1 MSLTILTADELQ
13 NLEMRAANQL
23 GADTLMKRAGA
34 AAAEL
39 IMKRLEDA
47 GVEQRRVTLLVGPG
61 NNGGDALACACELR
75 EKGAV
80 VNVVLPG
87 GRRPTS
93 ALALAQLERW
103 TQAGGTTYD
112 DPYMTEKA
120 DCVVDGLF
128 GTGLAK
134 PITGDYL
141 DAVLWFNERQ
151 ALKVSLDIPSGL
163 NPVTGHWTGSYP
175 GCSADVTIT
184 FLCVKSGLYMCEGA
198 DAAGEIV
205 LNELDVSVPLS
216 PLSVIGTDE
225 FPRVLRPRVKNSHK
239 GDYGSV
245 AVIGGTD
252 IMLGGNAEFMAK
264 SDLRKQ
270 GLSDELI
277 AESNSFA
284 ETDDPEILAA
294 RAALISGA
302 GRVTLECRAEH
313 APHVDMVYPEIM
325 FATKP
330 VNLEDFDAIV
340 LGCGLGTS
348 AEAKARVIEALN
360 CQKPLILDA
369 DALNIIAADIKLQD
383 MVLARRAPTVLTPHP
398 GEAARLLRRD
408 TAGVTADRVAACREL
423 AVQTGAIVVLKGA
436 GTVISM
442 RSSRTWINPTG
453 SPMLATGGSGD
464 VLAGMIGAMFA
475 QGYDMVESVLA
486 AVYFHGLSAEGLE
499 AGFTAGEIAPNAMA
513 LVHDARVSY
522 DL

>member
-128 GTGLAK
+128 GTGLVK

-252 IMLGGNAEFMAK
+252 GMIGA
-264 SDLRKQ
+264 S
-270 GLSDELI
+270 
-277 AESNSFA
+277 
-284 ETDDPEILAA
+284 ILAA

>member
-252 IMLGGNAEFMAK
+252 GMIGA
-264 SDLRKQ
+264 S
-270 GLSDELI
+270 
-277 AESNSFA
+277 
-284 ETDDPEILAA
+284 ILAA
-294 RAALISGA
+294 RAALILGA

>member
-252 IMLGGNAEFMAK
+252 GMIGA
-264 SDLRKQ
+264 S
-270 GLSDELI
+270 
-277 AESNSFA
+277 
-284 ETDDPEILAA
+284 ILAA

-475 QGYDMVESVLA
+475 QSYDMVESVLA

>member
-1 MSLTILTADELQ
+1 MSLIILTADELQ

-23 GADTLMKRAGA
+23 GAGTLMKRAGE

-252 IMLGGNAEFMAK
+252 GMIGA
-264 SDLRKQ
+264 S
-270 GLSDELI
+270 
-277 AESNSFA
+277 
-284 ETDDPEILAA
+284 ILAA

>member
-1 MSLTILTADELQ
+1 MSLIILTADELQ

-23 GADTLMKRAGA
+23 GAGTLMKRAGA

-252 IMLGGNAEFMAK
+252 GMIGA
-264 SDLRKQ
+264 S
-270 GLSDELI
+270 
-277 AESNSFA
+277 
-284 ETDDPEILAA
+284 ILAA

-330 VNLEDFDAIV
+330 VNLEDFDALV

>member
-239 GDYGSV
+239 GDYGSA

-252 IMLGGNAEFMAK
+252 GMIGA
-264 SDLRKQ
+264 S
-270 GLSDELI
+270 
-277 AESNSFA
+277 
-284 ETDDPEILAA
+284 ILAA

-330 VNLEDFDAIV
+330 INLEDFDAIV

>member
-252 IMLGGNAEFMAK
+252 GMIGA
-264 SDLRKQ
+264 S
-270 GLSDELI
+270 
-277 AESNSFA
+277 
-284 ETDDPEILAA
+284 ILAA

-464 VLAGMIGAMFA
+464 VLGAMFA

>member
-252 IMLGGNAEFMAK
+252 GMIGA
-264 SDLRKQ
+264 S
-270 GLSDELI
+270 
-277 AESNSFA
+277 
-284 ETDDPEILAA
+284 ILAA

-442 RSSRTWINPTG
+442 RSSRTWITPTG

>member
-239 GDYGSV
+239 GNYGSV

-252 IMLGGNAEFMAK
+252 GMIGA
-264 SDLRKQ
+264 S
-270 GLSDELI
+270 
-277 AESNSFA
+277 
-284 ETDDPEILAA
+284 ILAA

>member
-216 PLSVIGTDE
+216 PLSVIGTNE

-252 IMLGGNAEFMAK
+252 GMIGA
-264 SDLRKQ
+264 S
-270 GLSDELI
+270 
-277 AESNSFA
+277 
-284 ETDDPEILAA
+284 ILAA

>member
-216 PLSVIGTDE
+216 PLSVTGTDE

-252 IMLGGNAEFMAK
+252 GMIGA
-264 SDLRKQ
+264 S
-270 GLSDELI
+270 
-277 AESNSFA
+277 
-284 ETDDPEILAA
+284 ILAA

-348 AEAKARVIEALN
+348 AEAKARVIEAFN

>member
-252 IMLGGNAEFMAK
+252 DMIGA
-264 SDLRKQ
+264 S
-270 GLSDELI
+270 
-277 AESNSFA
+277 
-284 ETDDPEILAA
+284 ILAA

-408 TAGVTADRVAACREL
+408 NAGVTADRVAACREL

>member
-47 GVEQRRVTLLVGPG
+47 GVEQRRVTLLVGQG

-252 IMLGGNAEFMAK
+252 GMIGA
-264 SDLRKQ
+264 S
-270 GLSDELI
+270 
-277 AESNSFA
+277 
-284 ETDDPEILAA
+284 ILAA

>member
-252 IMLGGNAEFMAK
+252 GMIGA
-264 SDLRKQ
+264 S
-270 GLSDELI
+270 
-277 AESNSFA
+277 
-284 ETDDPEILAA
+284 ILAA

-453 SPMLATGGSGD
+453 SPMLAKGGSGD

>member
-252 IMLGGNAEFMAK
+252 GMIGA
-264 SDLRKQ
+264 S
-270 GLSDELI
+270 
-277 AESNSFA
+277 
-284 ETDDPEILAA
+284 ILAA

-442 RSSRTWINPTG
+442 RSARTWINPTG

>member
-252 IMLGGNAEFMAK
+252 GMIGA
-264 SDLRKQ
+264 S
-270 GLSDELI
+270 
-277 AESNSFA
+277 
-284 ETDDPEILAA
+284 ILAA

-464 VLAGMIGAMFA
+464 VLASMIGAMFA

>member
-120 DCVVDGLF
+120 DCVVDALF

-252 IMLGGNAEFMAK
+252 GMIGA
-264 SDLRKQ
+264 S
-270 GLSDELI
+270 
-277 AESNSFA
+277 
-284 ETDDPEILAA
+284 ILAA

>member
-252 IMLGGNAEFMAK
+252 GMIGA
-264 SDLRKQ
+264 S
-270 GLSDELI
+270 
-277 AESNSFA
+277 
-284 ETDDPEILAA
+284 ILAA

-423 AVQTGAIVVLKGA
+423 AVQIGAIVVLKGA

>member
-175 GCSADVTIT
+175 GCSADATIT

-252 IMLGGNAEFMAK
+252 GMIGA
-264 SDLRKQ
+264 S
-270 GLSDELI
+270 
-277 AESNSFA
+277 
-284 ETDDPEILAA
+284 ILAA

>member
-252 IMLGGNAEFMAK
+252 GMIGA
-264 SDLRKQ
+264 S
-270 GLSDELI
+270 
-277 AESNSFA
+277 
-284 ETDDPEILAA
+284 ILAA

-398 GEAARLLRRD
+398 GEAARLLHRD

>member
-39 IMKRLEDA
+39 IMKRFEDA

-252 IMLGGNAEFMAK
+252 GMIGA
-264 SDLRKQ
+264 S
-270 GLSDELI
+270 
-277 AESNSFA
+277 
-284 ETDDPEILAA
+284 ILAA

>member
-252 IMLGGNAEFMAK
+252 GMIGA
-264 SDLRKQ
+264 S
-270 GLSDELI
+270 
-277 AESNSFA
+277 
-284 ETDDPEILAA
+284 ILAA

-408 TAGVTADRVAACREL
+408 TAGVTAGVTADRVAACREL

>member
-252 IMLGGNAEFMAK
+252 GMIGA
-264 SDLRKQ
+264 S
-270 GLSDELI
+270 
-277 AESNSFA
+277 
-284 ETDDPEILAA
+284 ILAA

-330 VNLEDFDAIV
+330 GNLEDFDAI
-340 LGCGLGTS
+340 GCGLGTS

-398 GEAARLLRRD
+398 GEAARLLRRG

>member
-252 IMLGGNAEFMAK
+252 GMIGA
-264 SDLRKQ
+264 S
-270 GLSDELI
+270 
-277 AESNSFA
+277 
-284 ETDDPEILAA
+284 ILAA

-398 GEAARLLRRD
+398 GEAARLPRRD

>member
-252 IMLGGNAEFMAK
+252 GMIGA
-264 SDLRKQ
+264 S
-270 GLSDELI
+270 
-277 AESNSFA
+277 
-284 ETDDPEILAA
+284 ILAA
-294 RAALISGA
+294 RSALISGA

-464 VLAGMIGAMFA
+464 VLSGMIGAMFA

>member
-252 IMLGGNAEFMAK
+252 GMIGA
-264 SDLRKQ
+264 S
-270 GLSDELI
+270 
-277 AESNSFA
+277 
-284 ETDDPEILAA
+284 ILAA

-313 APHVDMVYPEIM
+313 ALHVDMVYPEIM

>member
-252 IMLGGNAEFMAK
+252 GMIGA
-264 SDLRKQ
+264 S
-270 GLSDELI
+270 
-277 AESNSFA
+277 
-284 ETDDPEILAA
+284 ILAA

-330 VNLEDFDAIV
+330 VNLEDIDAIV

>member
-252 IMLGGNAEFMAK
+252 GMIGA
-264 SDLRKQ
+264 S
-270 GLSDELI
+270 
-277 AESNSFA
+277 
-284 ETDDPEILAA
+284 ILAA

-383 MVLARRAPTVLTPHP
+383 MVLARRAPIVLTPHP

>member
-252 IMLGGNAEFMAK
+252 GMIGA
-264 SDLRKQ
+264 S
-270 GLSDELI
+270 
-277 AESNSFA
+277 
-284 ETDDPEILAA
+284 ILAA

-408 TAGVTADRVAACREL
+408 PAGVTADRVAACREL

>member
-47 GVEQRRVTLLVGPG
+47 GVEQCRVTLLVGPG

-252 IMLGGNAEFMAK
+252 GMIGA
-264 SDLRKQ
+264 S
-270 GLSDELI
+270 
-277 AESNSFA
+277 
-284 ETDDPEILAA
+284 ILAA

-330 VNLEDFDAIV
+330 VNLEDFAAIV

>member
-1 MSLTILTADELQ
+1 MSLIILTADELQ

-23 GADTLMKRAGA
+23 GPDTLMKRAGA

-252 IMLGGNAEFMAK
+252 GMIGA
-264 SDLRKQ
+264 S
-270 GLSDELI
+270 
-277 AESNSFA
+277 
-284 ETDDPEILAA
+284 ILAA

-330 VNLEDFDAIV
+330 VNLEDFDALV

-486 AVYFHGLSAEGLE
+486 AVYFHGLSTEGLE

>member
-252 IMLGGNAEFMAK
+252 GMIGA
-264 SDLRKQ
+264 S
-270 GLSDELI
+270 
-277 AESNSFA
+277 
-284 ETDDPEILAA
+284 ILAA

-383 MVLARRAPTVLTPHP
+383 MVLARHAPTVLTPHP

>member
-23 GADTLMKRAGA
+23 GAGTLMKRAGA

-252 IMLGGNAEFMAK
+252 GMIGA
-264 SDLRKQ
+264 S
-270 GLSDELI
+270 
-277 AESNSFA
+277 
-284 ETDDPEILAA
+284 ILAA

>member
-252 IMLGGNAEFMAK
+252 GMIGA
-264 SDLRKQ
+264 S
-270 GLSDELI
+270 
-277 AESNSFA
+277 
-284 ETDDPEILAA
+284 ILAA

-348 AEAKARVIEALN
+348 AEAKVRVIEALN

>member
-252 IMLGGNAEFMAK
+252 GMIGA
-264 SDLRKQ
+264 S
-270 GLSDELI
+270 
-277 AESNSFA
+277 
-284 ETDDPEILAA
+284 ILAA

-313 APHVDMVYPEIM
+313 APHVDMVYPVIM

>member
-1 MSLTILTADELQ
+1 MSLIILTADELQ

-23 GADTLMKRAGA
+23 GAGTLMKRAGA

-252 IMLGGNAEFMAK
+252 GMIGA
-264 SDLRKQ
+264 S
-270 GLSDELI
+270 
-277 AESNSFA
+277 
-284 ETDDPEILAA
+284 ILAA

-486 AVYFHGLSAEGLE
+486 AVYFHGLSAEGLK

>member
-252 IMLGGNAEFMAK
+252 GMIGA
-264 SDLRKQ
+264 S
-270 GLSDELI
+270 
-277 AESNSFA
+277 
-284 ETDDPEILAA
+284 ILAA

-330 VNLEDFDAIV
+330 VNLEDCDAIV

>member
-1 MSLTILTADELQ
+1 MSLIILTSDELQ

-252 IMLGGNAEFMAK
+252 GMIGA
-264 SDLRKQ
+264 S
-270 GLSDELI
+270 
-277 AESNSFA
+277 
-284 ETDDPEILAA
+284 ILAA

>member
-151 ALKVSLDIPSGL
+151 ALQVSLDIPSGL

-205 LNELDVSVPLS
+205 LNELNVSVPLS

-252 IMLGGNAEFMAK
+252 GMIGA
-264 SDLRKQ
+264 S
-270 GLSDELI
+270 
-277 AESNSFA
+277 
-284 ETDDPEILAA
+284 ILAA